1 MLQRIVGNE
10 CACIST
16 YLWKMTISKFSYWIL
31 ISTEHGETKILT
43 TLFRKA
49 YSNCKRQNDSVAIV
63 VERSKSRWLGLYQS
77 CERDLV
83 TCYLFQTVCI
93 FHCYQGATS
102 QLVRITKAP
111 FIIVVTKKPKSSSSF
126 ILSFIKYVL
135 FRVWKENF
143 HLHRGEPRLM
153 SWTAWQ
159 VA

>member
-1 MLQRIVGNE
+1 MYFPISVENDHLEVFLLNSDFHRTWRNKDSHDIIPQSVFKLQTTEWFCRYRCWTEQV
-10 CACIST
+10 ST
-16 YLWKMTISKFSYWIL
+16 IGT
-31 ISTEHGETKILT
+31 
-43 TLFRKA
+43 
-49 YSNCKRQNDSVAIV
+49 
-63 VERSKSRWLGLYQS
+63 YQS

-111 FIIVVTKKPKSSSSF
+111 FIIVVTKKPKSSPSF
-126 ILSFIKYVL
+126 ILSFIKSVL

-153 SWTAWQ
+153 SRTA
-159 VA
+159 